1 MAAMAAAVHAF
12 ADRIWAE
19 ARTSPDMSNT
29 TIACKAG
36 CGWCCHQQVAIAPAE
51 AMAIANHLQLCLD
64 APQRAALAQRVAALD
79 AVTRGLT
86 AIERGRLRQP
96 CAFLL
101 DGHCAIYPA
110 RPLRCRGVY
119 SQDESHCRWAMANPD
134 DAAAARR
141 ERYGPGPFVAAP
153 SKIMD
158 AALTGLVR
166 ASRDL
171 GLEAE
176 GLELTAAVHLA
187 LTAPDLERRTLAGE
201 SAFAAAALP
210 LSP

>member
-1 MAAMAAAVHAF
+1 MVAMAAAVHAF

-19 ARTSPDMSNT
+19 ARTSPIASS
-29 TIACKAG
+29 TIVACKAG

-51 AMAIANHLQLCLD
+51 AMVIANHLELCFD
-64 APQRAALAQRVAALD
+64 EPQRTAWAQRVAALD

-86 AIERGRLRQP
+86 AIERGRLKQP
-96 CAFLL
+96 CAFLV
-101 DGHCAIYPA
+101 DDHCAIYAA

-119 SQDESHCRWAMANPD
+119 SQDGTYCRWAMDNSD

-141 ERYGPGPFVAAP
+141 ERNGPGPFIVAP

-158 AALTGLVR
+158 AALTGLAR

-171 GLEAE
+171 GIDAE

-187 LTAPDLERRTLAGE
+187 LTVPDLEHRMLAGE
-201 SAFAAAALP
+201 PAFAAAVLP
-210 LSP
+210 VSS